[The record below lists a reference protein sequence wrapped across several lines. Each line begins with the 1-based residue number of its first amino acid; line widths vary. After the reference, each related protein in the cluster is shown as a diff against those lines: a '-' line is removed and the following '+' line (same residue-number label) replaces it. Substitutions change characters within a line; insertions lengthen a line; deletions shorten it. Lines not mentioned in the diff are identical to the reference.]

1 MGRVMERGSTKHGPG
16 LDESMASEVASI
28 THGAPVE
35 SRADESREAE
45 PVDVDALGSD
55 LRDDVA
61 EPETPTALS
70 HEDVTAR
77 SEIARFIPP
86 STYPASA
93 DELLAAARAEGAT
106 APVVAALERLDPSR
120 YYETLQQVWETLGG
134 DTEHRVR
141 DADVVA
147 ERSAGAVPDDASRP
161 SAPAPSVR
169 PEEPA
174 QNAARRETPSNE
186 APGGGLTAVPAAAVR
201 FGVEL
206 AALATWTV
214 AGVVTSVA
222 RRVDQL
228 RERIDEGTGGR

>member
-1 MGRVMERGSTKHGPG
+1 MERGSTKHGPG
-16 LDESMASEVASI
+16 LDDSMAGEVASI

-45 PVDVDALGSD
+45 PVDVDVLGSD
-55 LRDDVA
+55 LRDDIA
-61 EPETPTALS
+61 EPETPAALS

-93 DELLAAARAEGAT
+93 DELLAAARTAGAT
-106 APVVAALERLDPSR
+106 TPVVAVLERLDPSR
-120 YYETLQQVWETLGG
+120 HYDTVQQVWETLGG
-134 DTEHRVR
+134 ETEHRVR
-141 DADVVA
+141 AADVAA
-147 ERSAGAVPDDASRP
+147 ER
-161 SAPAPSVR
+161 PADGP
-169 PEEPA
+169 PTATTATPP
-174 QNAARRETPSNE
+174 RRS
-186 APGGGLTAVPAAAVR
+186 LVAVPAAAVR

-214 AGVVTSVA
+214 AGAVTSVA

-228 RERIDEGTGGR
+228 RERIDDGAGGS